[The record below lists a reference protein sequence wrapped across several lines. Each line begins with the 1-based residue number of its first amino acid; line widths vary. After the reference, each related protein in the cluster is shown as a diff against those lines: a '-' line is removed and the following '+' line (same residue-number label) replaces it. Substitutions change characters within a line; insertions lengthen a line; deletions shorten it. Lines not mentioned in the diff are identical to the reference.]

1 MKLLVALFLLFQFSY
16 KAYSCSVYKITVN
29 GKTFVGNNEDYWNPN
44 SRMWFERAENNNY
57 GSMYVG
63 FDNFYPQG
71 GMNEKG
77 LVFDGFSVNS
87 KSMRSNPNKLS
98 PPNNIL
104 KYIMQ
109 KCQNIDEVYKL
120 VEMYDLT
127 NLLISSMWIF
137 IDASGNYLV
146 IEGDAL
152 TKGNDS
158 KYLLSNFCPSQ
169 TPNLDDVDIDFYQ
182 NGRRL
187 MDKNID
193 TTLSYLSTLS
203 DTLHQ
208 SFPQDLGGTQ
218 YTTIYDLEEKVIH
231 LYYYHDYS
239 KSIRINLTDELKKPD
254 AVLNIPEL
262 FPNNKSGKENFIKIN
277 KAKDFLKKLA
287 NPEFSNNYSKI
298 QDEIKVKD
306 LSILLSL
313 FENDIN
319 TTGYDLLNGADKK
332 SAINVFRLNAAY
344 FLNSWNAYDSLG
356 DAYFEDKEY
365 ELALI
370 NYKRS
375 LELNPNNHNAIDQ
388 IKKLAK

>member
-1 MKLLVALFLLFQFSY
+1 
-16 KAYSCSVYKITVN
+16 
-29 GKTFVGNNEDYWNPN
+29 
-44 SRMWFERAENNNY
+44 
-57 GSMYVG
+57 MYVG

-120 VEMYDLT
+120 VEKYDLT
-127 NLLISSMWIF
+127 NMLISSMWIF

-182 NGRRL
+182 NGRRS

-298 QDEIKVKD
+298 QDEIKAKD

-319 TTGYDLLNGADKK
+319 TIGYDLLNGVDKK